1 MISNPDKRSFCK
13 KKIEMSTLLD
23 IIKELYVFEFLDVP
37 EYKLYIFKTVHP
49 VHGANDIIW
58 YRNKSENL

>member
-1 MISNPDKRSFCK
+1 
-13 KKIEMSTLLD
+13 MSTLLD